1 MRFQWKLRFANRLV
15 PIASRLPVSFGLFR
29 PSNNNLFELAK
40 NLQNKLQELDDIIQQ
55 GGLALKSERESLTY
69 SHFNV
74 KENHILIVNRYR
86 IMAEEDNETE

>member
-1 MRFQWKLRFANRLV
+1 MEAEICQQRSSNCFKV
-15 PIASRLPVSFGLFR
+15 ASFFWPFR
-29 PSNNNLFELAK
+29 PSNNNLFVLAK

-69 SHFNV
+69 FHFNV

>member
-1 MRFQWKLRFANRLV
+1 MEAEICQQISSNCFT
-15 PIASRLPVSFGLFR
+15 RLPVSFGLLDHLTTIFLSL
-29 PSNNNLFELAK
+29 PK
-40 NLQNKLQELDDIIQQ
+40 ILDDIIQQ